1 MIDYILR
8 HWQSLLPPA
17 IVFAAVFVTGWFLRL
32 LLFRLLSRWARNT
45 PTKWDDL
52 AIAVLRRPS
61 LLWLAILGLHLAAE
75 SSALPRNAAALV
87 SKTLLILWI
96 LSLTMAAAKLAT
108 GLVRQY
114 GSRSAA
120 LPVTTLTQNL
130 ARLVVGSIGVL
141 ILLNT
146 LGVSVTPILTMLGVG
161 GLAVALALQDT
172 LSNLFAGFYV
182 SVEGRERVG
191 DYIKLNTGEEGYV
204 ADIGWRSTTL
214 RALANNLIV
223 IPNAKLA
230 QAIVTNFHLPEKRMS
245 LSIPIGVS
253 YDCDPE
259 LVENVLVEETLSAA
273 QAIPGLL
280 TEPAPLVRLIP
291 GFGEFSLNF
300 TLTCHVAEFVDQYLV
315 QHELRKRILRRF
327 RKEGIEIPFP
337 IRTIRIGDK
346 PQAGI
351 ERSGIELNPKDETQ
365 S

>member
-1 MIDYILR
+1 MIDYFLR
-8 HWQSLLPPA
+8 HWQALLPPA
-17 IVFAAVFVTGWFLRL
+17 IVFTAVFVTGWFLRL
-32 LLFRLLSRWARNT
+32 LLFRLLSRWARTT
-45 PTKWDDL
+45 PTEWDDL

-61 LLWLAILGLHLAAE
+61 LLWLAMLGLLLAAE
-75 SSALPRNAAALV
+75 FSELPRTAAAVV

-108 GLVRQY
+108 SLVRQY
-114 GSRSAA
+114 GSRNTA
-120 LPVTTLTQNL
+120 LPTTTLTQNL

-245 LSIPIGVS
+245 LSIPVGVS
-253 YDCDPE
+253 YACDPE
-259 LVENVLVEETLSAA
+259 MVEKVLVEETLAA
-273 QAIPGLL
+273 ALEIPGLL
-280 TEPAPLVRLIP
+280 AEPAPSVRLIP

-300 TLTCHVAEFVDQYLV
+300 TLNCHIGEFVDQYLV
-315 QHELRKRILRRF
+315 QHELRKRILKRF

-337 IRTIRIGDK
+337 IRTIQMK
-346 PQAGI
+346 P
-351 ERSGIELNPKDETQ
+351 
-365 S
+365 